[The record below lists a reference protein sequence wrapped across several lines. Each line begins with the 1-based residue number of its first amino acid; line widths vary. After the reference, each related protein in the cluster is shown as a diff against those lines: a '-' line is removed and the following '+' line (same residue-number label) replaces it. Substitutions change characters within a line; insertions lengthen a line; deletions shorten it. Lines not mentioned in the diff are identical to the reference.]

1 MTTSIRPCTCEHV
14 FQDKTYGSGMR
25 VFNRKGR
32 KEKAGWRCS
41 VCGRV
46 VEVKKYEVVDVQTN
60 TELYSGIGGG
70 Q

>member
-46 VEVKKYEVVDVQTN
+46 VEVKKYEVVDV
-60 TELYSGIGGG
+60 
-70 Q
+70 